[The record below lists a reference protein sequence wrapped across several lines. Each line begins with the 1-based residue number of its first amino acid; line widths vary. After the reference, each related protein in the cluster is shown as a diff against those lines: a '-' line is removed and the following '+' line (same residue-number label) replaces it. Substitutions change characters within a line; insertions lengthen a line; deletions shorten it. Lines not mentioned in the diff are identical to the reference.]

1 MINGARGQEVARGS
15 VMVVGA
21 CGRRGSVVVT
31 GVQYRAVR
39 TGAQDRVGCV
49 GAQDRVTRVG
59 HARGTWF
66 DHVGSVGLHTGWST

>member
-21 CGRRGSVVVT
+21 CGRWGSVVVT
-31 GVQYRAVR
+31 GVQYRAMHA
-39 TGAQDRVGCV
+39 GAQDRVRCV
-49 GAQDRVTRVG
+49 GAQDRVTRAE

-66 DHVGSVGLHTGWST
+66 DHAGSVGLHTGWST